1 MDSYCTTHVKIP
13 RRVILSGAAQRCN
26 GERGNYQLPRSRTPK
41 GRQQAE
47 SRHSCK
53 VIIMAVSKYLS
64 PKQNDTWVVPYNVTS
79 LTDCA
84 LFRGAIRRE
93 RPAFHP
99 SFRPSTNL
107 NHFYPVAGAKRKLS
121 QSRWTGLGAG
131 AAGIRST
138 NMATSKSV
146 PRKNRAQN
154 PIGLKFL
161 KVLKTSSKKFSSRV
175 WDSVPRSC
183 P

>member
-13 RRVILSGAAQRCN
+13 HRVILSGAAQRCN

-64 PKQNDTWVVPYNVTS
+64 PKQNGTWVVPYNVTS

-84 LFRGAIRRE
+84 LCRGAIRRE

-131 AAGIRST
+131 AAGIHNT
-138 NMATSKSV
+138 ANGCI
-146 PRKNRAQN
+146 QN
-154 PIGLKFL
+154 PHNINIG
-161 KVLKTSSKKFSSRV
+161 VKTPLVKILESLENFF
-175 WDSVPRSC
+175 
-183 P
+183 

>member
-64 PKQNDTWVVPYNVTS
+64 PKQNGTWVVPYNVTS
-79 LTDCA
+79 LTWYA
-84 LFRGAIRRE
+84 LYRGAIRRE
-93 RPAFHP
+93 RPACRFAK
-99 SFRPSTNL
+99 SITNL
-107 NHFYPVAGAKRKLS
+107 NHFYPVAEARQGGKPPPSK
-121 QSRWTGLGAG
+121 SRSTGFCAG
-131 AAGIRST
+131 AAGIRNTANGYTKIST
-138 NMATSKSV
+138 T
-146 PRKNRAQN
+146 
-154 PIGLKFL
+154 
-161 KVLKTSSKKFSSRV
+161 
-175 WDSVPRSC
+175 
-183 P
+183 

>member
-64 PKQNDTWVVPYNVTS
+64 PKQNGTWVVPYNVTS
-79 LTDCA
+79 LADCA
-84 LFRGAIRRE
+84 LCRGAIRRE
-93 RPAFHP
+93 RPAFQLP
-99 SFRPSTNL
+99 SVHQLTSY
-107 NHFYPVAGAKRKLS
+107 HFYPVAGARRKLS

-138 NMATSKSV
+138 ANGY
-146 PRKNRAQN
+146 
-154 PIGLKFL
+154 I
-161 KVLKTSSKKFSSRV
+161 
-175 WDSVPRSC
+175 
-183 P
+183 

>member
-64 PKQNDTWVVPYNVTS
+64 PKQNGTWVVPYNVTS

-84 LFRGAIRRE
+84 LCRGAIRRE

-107 NHFYPVAGAKRKLS
+107 NHFYPVAERGA
-121 QSRWTGLGAG
+121 SRANPAG
-131 AAGIRST
+131 RDWAREQPEFATRQT
-138 NMATSKSV
+138 ATSKICTTQKQSPKSNWV
-146 PRKNRAQN
+146 KILESLEN
-154 PIGLKFL
+154 F
-161 KVLKTSSKKFSSRV
+161 F
-175 WDSVPRSC
+175 
-183 P
+183 